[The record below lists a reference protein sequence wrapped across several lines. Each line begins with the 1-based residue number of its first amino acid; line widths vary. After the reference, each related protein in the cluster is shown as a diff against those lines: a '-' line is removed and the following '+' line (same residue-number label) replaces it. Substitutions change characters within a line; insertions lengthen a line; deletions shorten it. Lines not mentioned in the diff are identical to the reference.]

1 MPTLPNSNTVIGTA
15 PSVDNNI
22 PINEVNII
30 KATTLGL
37 QSSK

>member
-1 MPTLPNSNTVIGTA
+1 MPRLPNSNTVIGTA
-15 PSVDNNI
+15 PSVDNSI